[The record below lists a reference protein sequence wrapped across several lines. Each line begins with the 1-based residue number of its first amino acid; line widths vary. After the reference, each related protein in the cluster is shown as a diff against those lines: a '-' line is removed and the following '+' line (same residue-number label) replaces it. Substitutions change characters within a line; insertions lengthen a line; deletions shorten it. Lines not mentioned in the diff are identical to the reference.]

1 MALAGQT
8 HTPELWQKTVN
19 LKPELVE
26 GWRFSWEVTEL
37 FAKRRLHQRQAQCSN
52 FDLIYYEQ

>member
-1 MALAGQT
+1 MTKLLLGLSPEQT

-26 GWRFSWEVTEL
+26 GWRFS
-37 FAKRRLHQRQAQCSN
+37 
-52 FDLIYYEQ
+52 